1 MARKPQQVEPK
12 LVKAGIVDPKRRQH
26 AGPDG
31 LYDPA
36 NPGHRWERP
45 LQAPGRMQVDFEER
59 VDFRRLHE
67 YRLVRTHNALAKSK
81 LGALLV
87 FDQYNIRYISSTVI
101 GEWARDKL
109 TRWCLLTGN
118 GEPWV
123 WDFGSAARHHK
134 IYAPWLPKNHCL
146 AGNVGL
152 RGAINP
158 RVGLFGEA
166 AKEIKDILEQEGVA
180 DMPLGVDVVEPPF
193 LFALQKLG
201 LDVRDGQQVMLEA
214 REIKS
219 HDEITLLN
227 IAASMGDGVY
237 QDIYEALKP
246 GVRESEIVAMATKRL
261 YEMGSDCVEAI
272 NAIAGERCSP
282 HPHNFTDRLIR
293 PGDQAYFDIIQS
305 YIGYRT
311 CYYRTFSVG
320 SATKPQIDAYQK
332 ARQWMDDAIALLRP
346 GVTTDKVAQA
356 FPKSTVI
363 GFETE
368 MSAFGLNFCHGLGLG
383 LHERP
388 LISRLNSFTDPYE
401 LKAGMVFAVE
411 TFCPATDGVSAARI
425 EEEVVLTPGGAKVI
439 TLFPAQELPIAN
451 KY

>member
-1 MARKPQQVEPK
+1 MARRTKKAEPK
-12 LVKAGIVDPKRRQH
+12 LVKASGIDRKRRTRE
-26 AGPDG
+26 GPDG
-31 LYDPA
+31 LFDPA
-36 NPGHRWERP
+36 NPDHRWERP

-59 VDFRRLHE
+59 IDFRRLHE
-67 YRLVRTHNALAKSK
+67 YRLARTRNALAKSK

-134 IYAPWLPKNHCL
+134 LYAPWLPKNHCL
-146 AGNVGL
+146 AGLTGL
-152 RGAINP
+152 RGAVSP
-158 RVGLFGEA
+158 KVGLFEA
-166 AKEIKDILEQEGVA
+166 AAREVKDILVQEGVA
-180 DMPLGVDVVEPPF
+180 DMPLGIDVVEPPF

-201 LDVRDGQQVMLEA
+201 VKVADGQQVMLDA

-227 IAASMGDGVY
+227 MAAAMGDGVY

-246 GVRESEIVAMATKRL
+246 GVRESEIVALATRRF
-261 YEMGSDCVEAI
+261 YEMGSDCVEAV

-293 PGDQAYFDIIQS
+293 PGDQAYFDLIQT
-305 YIGYRT
+305 YMGYKT
-311 CYYRTFSVG
+311 CYYRTFTVG
-320 SATKPQIDAYQK
+320 SATPAQHDAYRK
-332 ARQWMDDAIALLRP
+332 AREWMDRAIDLLKP
-346 GVTTDKVAQA
+346 GVSTDEVAKA
-356 FPKSTVI
+356 FPKSTEI

-368 MSAFGLNFCHGLGLG
+368 MSAFGLNYCHGLGLG

-388 LISRLNSFTDPYE
+388 LISRVNSLKDPYE
-401 LKAGMVFAVE
+401 LQAGMVFAVE
-411 TFCPATDGVSAARI
+411 TFCPASDGISAARI
-425 EEEVVLTPGGAKVI
+425 EEEVVLTPNGAKII